1 MIRPIAAGL
10 SALVLFVAP
19 TAPEPLRAADT
30 TITISQGVDADT
42 LNPDATTITPTF
54 NVVQHFYERLADFD
68 VPGRMKPVLALS
80 WKRLNPT
87 TEEFKLR
94 PNVKFSNGDPFTSA
108 DVKFSVEWIKNP
120 VNKSTQTSYV
130 RDIEHVETPNPLTV
144 RFVSK
149 VPTAIAPGLTNP
161 IFMLDQKYF
170 ESKGNAYAAEHP
182 IGTGAYVL
190 KEWKHDESISMDVNP
205 TWWNGKPKIE
215 HVVFKPIPE
224 AAARVAAL
232 KTGGTDLI
240 TNVPPQY
247 AISIEG
253 GQNTK
258 MTSAKSGRELF
269 IAFNTLNAGPQ
280 QNKLVRQAINYAV
293 DVPAILK
300 SVLGGRGYEL
310 STAVPP
316 EYFGYDASVPGYK
329 HDVAKAKELLA
340 KAGFPDGKGIDF
352 TIQCPIGRYN
362 RDREVTEAIAGQLTA
377 VGIKATVRA
386 QEWTSYSGQVNRRA
400 LTPLYMLGWNVP
412 VADADAVYTALFES
426 NAPLSTFKDEQLDKL
441 IDQGRGEL
449 NVTKRKAIY
458 KKIAQVVH
466 EEAPWI
472 FLFQYEDLYG
482 ASKRLV
488 FQPRGD
494 EYIRAYEMSFK

>member
-1 MIRPIAAGL
+1 MLRPTAAGL
-10 SALVLFVAP
+10 AVLLCMTWAAP
-19 TAPEPLRAADT
+19 APLHAADT
-30 TITISQGVDADT
+30 SVTISQGVDADT
-42 LNPDATTITPTF
+42 LNPDATTVTPTF
-54 NVVQHFYERLADFD
+54 NIVQHFYERLADFD

-80 WKRLNPT
+80 WKRVNPT

-108 DVKFSVEWIKNP
+108 DVKFSVDWIKNTA
-120 VNKSTQTSYV
+120 NKSTQTSYV
-130 RDIEHVETPNPLTV
+130 RDIDRVETPSPLTV

-149 VPTAIAPGLTNP
+149 APTAIPPGLTNP
-161 IFMLDQKYF
+161 IFIMDQKYV
-170 ESKGNAYAAEHP
+170 EAKGNGYAAEHP
-182 IGTGAYVL
+182 VGTGAYVL

-205 TWWNGKPKIE
+205 TWWNGKPKID
-215 HVVFKPIPE
+215 HVIFRPIPE
-224 AAARVAAL
+224 AAARVAVL

-247 AISIEG
+247 TVAIAG
-253 GQNTK
+253 GQNTR
-258 MTSAKSGRELF
+258 MASTKSGRQLF
-269 IAFNTLNAGPQ
+269 IAFNTLSTGPQ
-280 QNKLVRQAINYAV
+280 QNKMVRQAINYAI

-310 STAVPP
+310 SSAVPP
-316 EYFGYDASVPGYK
+316 EYFGYDASVPGFK
-329 HDVAKAKELLA
+329 HDAGKAKDLLA

-362 RDREVTEAIAGQLTA
+362 RDREVAEAVAGQLSA

-412 VADADAVYTALFES
+412 VSDADAVYTALFES
-426 NAPLSTFKDEQLDKL
+426 NAPLSTFKNDRLDKL
-441 IDQGRGEL
+441 IDEGRSEL
-449 NVTKRKAIY
+449 SVPKRKTIY
-458 KKIAQVVH
+458 AEIAKLVH
-466 EEAPWI
+466 DEAPWI

-482 ASKRLV
+482 RSKRLV

-494 EYIRAYEMSFK
+494 EYIRAYEMSVR